1 MKMTATK
8 KRLLSGM
15 LAGAVLLAGTISYAG
30 AAAAQDSGQ
39 ANARME
45 RRDNMRPGQMPQL
58 DASKIA
64 KHVAEQFGVKE
75 SEVLA
80 ALNDKRNFRDIA
92 YTAILAKISG
102 KSFSDVLAMKT
113 KDNHWRDVQKSLGV
127 TKEQMRAEQIEMT
140 AAHLAL
146 SGDLTRAQAKEMLQN
161 GYRPMDIAMAAR
173 IAKEKNE
180 DIQIVLDSKKLN
192 NTWWDVAK
200 EFGVDVSKLRPA
212 NRGGFGDGPM
222 GGHPGMMNGDM
233 MGGPGSEG
241 APMGEPGFDGE
252 R

>member
-30 AAAAQDSGQ
+30 AAAAQDNGQ

-92 YTAILAKISG
+92 YTAGCAEIPRRHEGTDACG
-102 KSFSDVLAMKT
+102 AD
-113 KDNHWRDVQKSLGV
+113 RDDGG
-127 TKEQMRAEQIEMT
+127 A
-140 AAHLAL
+140 
-146 SGDLTRAQAKEMLQN
+146 SGDPRGYHQGAGKGNAAKRLSPDGHCDGGTHCEGNGQGYPDRLGQQENQQYMVGCRQGIRSGREQAAL
-161 GYRPMDIAMAAR
+161 
-173 IAKEKNE
+173 
-180 DIQIVLDSKKLN
+180 
-192 NTWWDVAK
+192 
-200 EFGVDVSKLRPA
+200 
-212 NRGGFGDGPM
+212 
-222 GGHPGMMNGDM
+222 
-233 MGGPGSEG
+233 
-241 APMGEPGFDGE
+241 
-252 R
+252 

>member
-15 LAGAVLLAGTISYAG
+15 LVGAVLLAGTISYAG
-30 AAAAQDSGQ
+30 AAAAQDNGQ

-80 ALNDKRNFRDIA
+80 ALNDKRNFRDIT

-102 KSFSDVLAMKT
+102 KSFSDVLAMKS

-127 TKEQMRAEQIEMT
+127 TKEQVRAEQIEMT
-140 AAHLAL
+140 AAHLAIR
-146 SGDLTRAQAKEMLQN
+146 GDCCKTAIARWTLRWRHALRRKRTRIS
-161 GYRPMDIAMAAR
+161 RSFWTAR
-173 IAKEKNE
+173 KSTIH
-180 DIQIVLDSKKLN
+180 
-192 NTWWDVAK
+192 
-200 EFGVDVSKLRPA
+200 
-212 NRGGFGDGPM
+212 GGMSPR
-222 GGHPGMMNGDM
+222 N
-233 MGGPGSEG
+233 S
-241 APMGEPGFDGE
+241 AWT
-252 R
+252 